1 MGRLYTSLPLDNPTR
16 QFYQNV
22 IDNSRK
28 QLVSQMASDR
38 GKVDDGTSFDK
49 IYNNKAEERD
59 KQPLAAQVKDGKI
72 VDTWSNKNS
81 SRSYGSSRY
90 NQRTDQQQALQELYE
105 MMRGGY
111 FGSGSFGLF

>member
-1 MGRLYTSLPLDNPTR
+1 MGRLYTSLPLDNPAR

-38 GKVDDGTSFDK
+38 GKVVDGTSFDK
-49 IYNNKAEERD
+49 VYNNKAEEGD

-72 VDTWSNKNS
+72 VDTWINKTVPVHMDHQDIIS
-81 SRSYGSSRY
+81 VLIRSKLCR
-90 NQRTDQQQALQELYE
+90 NN
-105 MMRGGY
+105 MK
-111 FGSGSFGLF
+111 

>member
-59 KQPLAAQVKDGKI
+59 KQ
-72 VDTWSNKNS
+72 
-81 SRSYGSSRY
+81 
-90 NQRTDQQQALQELYE
+90 QALQELYE